1 MANTAANTTLNIF
14 FSAMSPSLAKYSIPH
29 HRLLPD
35 GELKVSAVLP
45 SKDEF
50 IADNVQVQLERV
62 SARESH
68 LTVKNDEYKI
78 VAKSRMYPW
87 ADRNLKRKR
96 LDLMISLVMD
106 EKLIPVAP
114 HGLIGQV
121 LSAALHTQ
129 SCTLDRL
136 TSHRSQLA
144 VLMVVESW
152 GETRRPRRHPY
163 IC

>member
-1 MANTAANTTLNIF
+1 MLQEIFLVANTAANTTLNIF

-62 SARESH
+62 STRESH

-96 LDLMISLVMD
+96 LDLTISLVMD

-121 LSAALHTQ
+121 LCAAPHTQ
-129 SCTLDRL
+129 SCTL
-136 TSHRSQLA
+136 
-144 VLMVVESW
+144 ES
-152 GETRRPRRHPY
+152 R
-163 IC
+163 

>member
-1 MANTAANTTLNIF
+1 MLQEIFLVANTAANTTLNIF
-14 FSAMSPSLAKYSIPH
+14 FSAMSPSLAKYSIPQH
-29 HRLLPD
+29 HLLPD

-50 IADNVQVQLERV
+50 IANNVQVQLERV
-62 SARESH
+62 STLRESH

-96 LDLMISLVMD
+96 LDLTISLVMD

-121 LSAALHTQ
+121 LCAAPHTQ
-129 SCTLDRL
+129 SCTL
-136 TSHRSQLA
+136 
-144 VLMVVESW
+144 ES
-152 GETRRPRRHPY
+152 R
-163 IC
+163 